1 MEHWAK
7 FGCCMFKEPIEN
19 FFNLVTRNLQTLIL
33 EYEILTDKLAHHGLI
48 DTSISRLRNHRLIP
62 FT

>member
-33 EYEILTDKLAHHGLI
+33 EYEILTDKLAHHGL
-48 DTSISRLRNHRLIP
+48 HRHINLQIKKS
-62 FT
+62 